1 MLLIIFFLFS
11 TGRNYCQLS
20 KLMFHRSSHCYNRHT
35 IVTNIFSQL
44 PFQFNF
50 SQKPILNFF
59 FILRR
64 TLDCEN
70 NVISVKAYPLELFS
84 FPLTSA
90 NWKEVF
96 LYGHSAGMALLEFLK
111 LSAMLFIQCHDAT
124 SKLSAS
130 LASYK
135 SGVCDNLQSILY
147 QIIL

>member
-1 MLLIIFFLFS
+1 MLLIIFCLFS

-50 SQKPILNFF
+50 SQKPILNYFF

-64 TLDCEN
+64 TLDCKN

-96 LYGHSAGMALLEFLK
+96 LYGHSAGMALLDFLK

-147 QIIL
+147 